1 MKSDLFELGFVHL
14 DDLIFHE
21 TCDFNR
27 VCRLADQIKRDGH
40 LKNPVLVAGFPVKN
54 QSVETSPE
62 EREKL
67 LVLDGVNS
75 ISALKLLG
83 IPDVLV
89 QKVDLMDENVELTSW
104 DHLIFNLKKDELAE
118 KFKDL
123 DLQISSCGW
132 ERQSVDR
139 GLVLSE
145 AEGPWT
151 VDENTVCFVL
161 FKDHSG
167 LVVSQKDSS
176 VESRV
181 KNLYRVISIYN
192 TSWEIYHSG
201 WDKSLFSAFDNFENG
216 SAINILQVFKKE
228 QIIDLTSRGILFP
241 FGVTRFVIPQR
252 ILGLEVS
259 CSVLGDSAPLSE
271 KNLFL
276 KELLSYRIK
285 SKKAKFYQ
293 ESVFLFNE

>member
-1 MKSDLFELGFVHL
+1 MKRDLFELGFVHL
-14 DDLIFHE
+14 DDLISHE

-27 VCRLADQIKRDGH
+27 VCRLAEQIKRDGY
-40 LKNPVLVAGFPVKN
+40 LKNPVLVASLSNGSKGTVNN
-54 QSVETSPE
+54 QPGEISSE
-62 EREKL
+62 ESEKL
-67 LVLDGVNS
+67 LVLDGVNQ

-83 IPDVLV
+83 FPDVLV

-118 KFKDL
+118 KLENL
-123 DLQISSCGW
+123 DLEISPCGW

-139 GLVLSE
+139 G
-145 AEGPWT
+145 PRT
-151 VDENTVCFVL
+151 VDEKTVCFVL

-167 LVVSQKDSS
+167 LVVSQRDSS

-181 KNLYRVISIYN
+181 KNLYRVIAIYN

-201 WDKSLFSAFDNFENG
+201 SDESSFSAFDNFENG

-228 QIIDLTSRGILFP
+228 QVIDLTSSGMLLP

-259 CSVLGDSAPLSE
+259 CSVLGDNAPLSE